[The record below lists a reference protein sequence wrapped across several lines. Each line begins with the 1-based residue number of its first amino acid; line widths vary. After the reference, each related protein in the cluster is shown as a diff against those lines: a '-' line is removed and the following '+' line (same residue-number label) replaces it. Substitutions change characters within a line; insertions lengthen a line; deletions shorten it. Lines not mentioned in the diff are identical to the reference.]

1 MVHAEDALLALAAQL
16 QPALLRVEDE
26 RKARE
31 GELLRLRPAYME
43 ALIAYREKQGQAVYP
58 DANATLRVSYGK
70 VSPLKARDAV
80 SYEALTTTAG
90 IVEKNTG
97 VAPFDAPKPLLEAIA
112 KADYAGYADGRTGAM
127 PVDFL
132 SNLDTTGGNSGSP
145 VLNARGELVGLNF
158 DSNWEAVSASWMFD
172 PRYKRA
178 IHVDLRYM
186 RWLMDKVYPAPA
198 LLKELGV
205 PASEHR

>member
-1 MVHAEDALLALAAQL
+1 
-16 QPALLRVEDE
+16 
-26 RKARE
+26 
-31 GELLRLRPAYME
+31 
-43 ALIAYREKQGQAVYP
+43 VYP

-70 VSPLKARDAV
+70 VTPLKARDAV
-80 SYEALTTTAG
+80 QYEPLTTTNG

-112 KADYAGYADGRTGAM
+112 KGDYLGYADAKTGAM

-145 VLNARGELVGLNF
+145 VLNAKGELVGLNF

-186 RWLMDKVYPAPA
+186 RWLMDKVYPAPP
-198 LLKELGV
+198 LLKEMGV
-205 PASEHR
+205 PAH